1 MIKNIIPL
9 PFVLWMHVKN
19 GRAED
24 ERQRYFVGYVAGMGW
39 IRREAKE
46 YRSRGERKGAD
57 QQNSLYSCMY
67 NGIMYIHN
75 DCKYYTLDS
84 RVT

>member
-1 MIKNIIPL
+1 MKGSGIL
-9 PFVLWMHVKN
+9 LVTLR
-19 GRAED
+19 G
-24 ERQRYFVGYVAGMGW
+24 VGSV
-39 IRREAKE
+39 RRKAND
-46 YRSRGERKGAD
+46 YCSGGERKGAD